1 MAGSNWNGMVCR
13 SVRFSDHQIG
23 FYKNVT
29 MLHIEITRFLLIY
42 TWESCKDSLLW
53 NLRTLKSGA
62 INRWKRFTNIWLIV
76 SRFDPYQY
84 SADYNFWIWSLFWRS
99 GETTRRGNHYWC
111 YYTITLV
118 ASGYHYYCWI
128 WWYPVS
134 GLGKLIA
141 MVCMLAR
148 YGLKLYILIDIF
160 GHYTISSD
168 QS

>member
-99 GETTRRGNHYWC
+99 GEPLEEATIIDVIIQSLWWPVV
-111 YYTITLV
+111 TITTVGYDDIPWV
-118 ASGYHYYCWI
+118 A
-128 WWYPVS
+128 
-134 GLGKLIA
+134 
-141 MVCMLAR
+141 
-148 YGLKLYILIDIF
+148 
-160 GHYTISSD
+160 
-168 QS
+168 